1 MEVAMRA
8 HRRLSW
14 GVVALLTGMIQLTA
28 ASSAIAAGGDLD
40 RSFGDEGKVT
50 TFFGGPGSTSSV
62 EAIAVQS
69 DGKVVAV
76 GGVTTPDGKAF
87 ALARYSLDGS
97 LDKSFGG
104 DGKVVTHFA
113 EDSYASD
120 VALQADGKIVVAGG
134 VFDAGV
140 EHARFA
146 LARYNLDGSLDDTFG
161 RDGRVTAPV
170 SRRGR
175 AFAVAIQAD
184 GKIVAGGGPVGG
196 GGRFALARFDQ
207 YGSLDPTFGGDGRVK
222 APSGTLSDIAIQPDG
237 KIVAVG
243 SSEISSFALNFGF
256 AVARYNPDGTPDTTF
271 DRDGK
276 TRTIFR
282 DSYGGSEAYASA
294 VAIQPDGSIVA
305 AGEFRTEDRH
315 GNPLRGFALAR
326 YHVNGSADGS
336 FGGDGKVKTR
346 FGQTSAAFSV
356 AVQTDGRIVAAGV
369 IADLSDVVPSRFAV
383 IRYGPDGSL
392 DQSFGRD
399 GKRKTRI
406 GFQPSATD
414 VAIQPNGAITVGG
427 ETSDRFAIVRYLA
440 A

>member
-1 MEVAMRA
+1 MRT
-8 HRRLSW
+8 RRTLSW
-14 GVVALLTGMIQLTA
+14 GVIVLLTGLIQLTA
-28 ASSAIAAGGDLD
+28 IPSATAAAGDLD
-40 RSFGDEGKVT
+40 RSFGEDGKVT
-50 TFFGGPGSTSSV
+50 TFFGGPGSTSSI
-62 EAIAVQS
+62 EGIAVQS

-76 GGVTTPDGKAF
+76 GGVTTIEGKAF
-87 ALARYSLDGS
+87 ALARYNVDGT
-97 LDKSFGG
+97 LDKGFGG
-104 DGKVVTHFA
+104 DGKVVTHFL

-134 VFDAGV
+134 VFEPGL

-146 LARYNLDGSLDDTFG
+146 LARYNPDGSLDDTFG

-196 GGRFALARFDQ
+196 GGGRFALARFDQ
-207 YGSLDPTFGGDGRVK
+207 DGSLDPTFGGDGRVK
-222 APSGTLSDIAIQPDG
+222 APSGTLSDIAIQADG

-243 SSEISSFALNFGF
+243 SSEISSSVLNVGF
-256 AVARYNPDGTPDTTF
+256 VVARYNQDGTPDTTF
-271 DRDGK
+271 DGDGR

-282 DSYGGSEAYASA
+282 TRFGGSYAYAYA
-294 VAIQPDGSIVA
+294 VTIQPDGRIVA
-305 AGEFRTEDRH
+305 AGEFRNEDRH
-315 GNPLRGFALAR
+315 GNPSRGFALAR

-336 FGGDGKVKTR
+336 FAGDGKVKTR
-346 FGQTSAAFSV
+346 FGYTSAAFGV
-356 AVQTDGRIVAAGV
+356 AVQTDGRIVAAGGL
-369 IADLSDVVPSRFAV
+369 ADLSDVVASRFAV
-383 IRYGPDGSL
+383 IRYEPDGSL

-414 VAIQPNGAITVGG
+414 VAIQPSGEITVGG

-440 A
+440 S